1 MNLMKFCF
9 HWAMG
14 CQTLGQISK
23 KKWRTLI
30 ATWRVQIVMHYQLKT
45 IKSVNQTGPKLTNNG
60 GSIFLTLMA
69 RMVNRNAA
77 SPLLFLRVKAFN
89 RTKKKKSS
97 QPKSHSKQHR
107 NLRYTKP
114 CYARIRSCPKPN
126 PRNNPCI
133 IRNSPST
140 FFCLVSGDF
149 VVEGSLWCRI
159 VCIFGDGSCF
169 GSRHQYMHPLVKTP
183 RIFQN
188 DFGLLFS

>member
-97 QPKSHSKQHR
+97 QTSQPFHSQHHIHSSKFKDIEGQKKKRRKILEEVQNTYCIKSINAKNKLPWIMPSSAKSLSIKSTPKNKLFHDG
-107 NLRYTKP
+107 N
-114 CYARIRSCPKPN
+114 
-126 PRNNPCI
+126 I
-133 IRNSPST
+133 ISEYN
-140 FFCLVSGDF
+140 F
-149 VVEGSLWCRI
+149 VM
-159 VCIFGDGSCF
+159 
-169 GSRHQYMHPLVKTP
+169 QTP
-183 RIFQN
+183 I
-188 DFGLLFS
+188 